1 MKVLLVVCFLTII
14 FLSQGWGKHYLIK
27 TGGDDHDY
35 QPDESGLD
43 FEKEDDQLGLD
54 LKTADAETLIY
65 TAFNDDAL
73 DQFEKF
79 PEETKEM
86 IIEDVNKILD
96 NARKGNGG
104 GDYSLDW
111 LGPIVQ
117 GIGGWFVGGENPISG
132 LLSMIFPNQTPL

>member
-43 FEKEDDQLGLD
+43 FEKEDDQFGLD

-111 LGPIVQ
+111 LGPIVK
-117 GIGGWFVGGENPISG
+117 GIGGWFGGGENPITG
-132 LLSMIFPNQTPL
+132 LLSMIFPNQNPV

>member
-1 MKVLLVVCFLTII
+1 MKVLLVVCFLAII

-27 TGGDDHDY
+27 TDGDDHDF
-35 QPDESGLD
+35 QPDESGLE

-96 NARKGNGG
+96 NARKGNGD

-132 LLSMIFPNQTPL
+132 